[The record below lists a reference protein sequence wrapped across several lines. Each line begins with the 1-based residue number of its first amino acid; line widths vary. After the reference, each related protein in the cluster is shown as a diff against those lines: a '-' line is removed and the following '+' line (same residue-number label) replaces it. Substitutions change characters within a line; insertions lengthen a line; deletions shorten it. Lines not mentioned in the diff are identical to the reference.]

1 MQLGHDLNMLSQG
14 LGAVSGCT
22 KLSDASRCFSL
33 FPFLQGFGERT
44 SHHVST
50 LLCHVTNAE
59 IPFQVPGC
67 GFGDG
72 PVILS
77 VGFTNDVFLSLL
89 YFMSHTTTSF
99 KRTAQMK
106 KNY

>member
-77 VGFTNDVFLSLL
+77 VGFTNDIFLSLL
-89 YFMSHTTTSF
+89 LFYVAHYDFLQEDSPDE
-99 KRTAQMK
+99 